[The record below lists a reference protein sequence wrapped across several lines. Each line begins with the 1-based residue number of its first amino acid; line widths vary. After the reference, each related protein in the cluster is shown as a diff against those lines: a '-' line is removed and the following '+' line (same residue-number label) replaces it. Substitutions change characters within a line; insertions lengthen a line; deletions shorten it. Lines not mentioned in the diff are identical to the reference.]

1 MKSLGVKKICALLT
15 FLLFASGCSQNNL
28 FALEVGQCFTN
39 SGIGEEVSNVDLV
52 DCDEPHLNEIYALP
66 ELPDGDFPLV
76 FIAEDSA
83 KLCYNAFESFVSQAY
98 EYSIYEVG
106 FIHPSKETWDEYDD
120 REVVC
125 YLYETT
131 GQLKTGTA
139 ANSGL

>member
-1 MKSLGVKKICALLT
+1 MKKICALLIV
-15 FLLFASGCSQNNL
+15 LLFASGCSQNNV
-28 FALEVGQCFTN
+28 FALKVGQCFDG
-39 SGIGEEVSNVDLV
+39 SVIGEEVSNVDLV
-52 DCDEPHLNEIYALP
+52 DCDEPHLNEIYAVA

-83 KLCYNAFESFVSQAY
+83 ELCFNAFEPFVGQAY

-106 FIHPSKETWDEYDD
+106 FLHPTKETWDKVDD

-125 YLYETT
+125 YLYDIT
-131 GQLKTGTA
+131 GQMKTGTA